1 MQNDSLLSG
10 SNLPFLEELYESY
23 QKDPQSV
30 DPSWVP
36 LFKALRNGN
45 GGNGNSNGNGH
56 HEPSAPVLSVS
67 ARVDRASSMQARVD
81 DLIHAYRL
89 HGHVKCD
96 LDPLGLTPPKTDRTL
111 DIRYYG
117 FTDQDLG
124 KNFSPDGLPLGS
136 NATLGDIVRVL
147 EETYCKHIGVEYM
160 HILDEAQ
167 RNWLQRRMEER
178 RNEPRFSTEEQRR
191 ILTKLSYA
199 EGFEGF
205 LHKKYVG
212 AKRFSLSG
220 AETLIPMLDALI
232 ELSAQKGVEELV
244 VGMAHRG
251 RLNVLTNIFGKTPA
265 MMFSEFEH
273 NQDPRLTL
281 GSGDVKY
288 HLGFSHDYKAQNG
301 KTVHLTMAFNP
312 SHLEFINPVV
322 EGRVRAKQDRKEDKA
337 RLSVMPVLIHGDA
350 AFMGEGVVMETLNL
364 CDLDGYVTGGT
375 VHIVVNNQV
384 GFTTNPSDSR
394 STRYCTDIAKL
405 INVPIFHVNSDDP
418 DACVYVTKLAMEF
431 RQQFK
436 KDVVIDLVCYR
447 RYGHN
452 EGDEPSFTQ
461 PVMYKVI
468 KEREPVRTLYAKQL
482 NERGSLTMKDSEA
495 IYERCMAEF
504 GEQHDLARKSPP
516 PEPFS
521 TLGGVWQSYRG
532 GKDSAHP
539 DVDTNV
545 KQERLVQLAK
555 KLTELPAGFEPH
567 PKVHKLLETRAAMG
581 EGKQALDWGMGEML
595 AYASLVDAGVRVR
608 ITGQDVRRGTFSS
621 RHAVVVDQK
630 TNARHCPLTTSI
642 GKGHLP
648 FELYDSPLSE
658 VGVLGFEFG
667 YSLDAPDSL
676 VVWEAQ
682 FGDFVNVAQVIIDQF
697 ISSSSEKWK
706 RLNGLVMLLPHGY
719 EGQGPEH
726 SSARLER
733 FMQLASND
741 NLQICNLTTP
751 AQLFHALRRQVLR
764 PYRKPLVVMTPKSLL
779 RHPEAISPLND
790 LSNGGFQRVIDDA
803 EVKPAQAKRVML
815 CSGKV
820 YYDLIDERKKRGL
833 ADTAIVR
840 VEQLYPL
847 AEVALKEI
855 AARYKKAKDFLWV
868 QEEPENMGSAFFMQ
882 PRLSDLFGVKVA
894 VVSRKSSASPAT
906 GSKDSHDL
914 EQALLLKQAF
924 GDAVE

>member
-1 MQNDSLLSG
+1 MFSDSLLSG
-10 SNLPFLEELYESY
+10 SNLPFLEELYEAY
-23 QKDPQSV
+23 QKDPSSV
-30 DPSWVP
+30 DPSWIP
-36 LFKALRNGN
+36 MFKQFK
-45 GGNGNSNGNGH
+45 SNGNGNGNH
-56 HEPSAPVLSVS
+56 GDVTSTLQALG
-67 ARVDRASSMQARVD
+67 AKGDRASSMQARVD

-89 HGHVKCD
+89 HGHVRCD
-96 LDPLGLTPPKTDRTL
+96 LDPLGLVAPKTDRTL
-111 DIRYYG
+111 DHRFYG
-117 FTDQDLG
+117 FSASDLS

-136 NATLGDIVRVL
+136 NATLKDIVDVL
-147 EETYCKHIGVEYM
+147 ETTYCGHIGVEYM
-160 HILDEAQ
+160 HILEENE
-167 RNWLQRRMEER
+167 RIWLQKRMEER
-178 RNEPRFSTEEQRR
+178 RNEPRCTVEEQRR

-220 AETLIPMLDALI
+220 GETLIPMLDALI
-232 ELSAQKGVEELV
+232 ESSAQKGVEEIV
-244 VGMAHRG
+244 MGMAHRG

-288 HLGFSHDYKAQNG
+288 HLGFSHDHKAENG
-301 KTVHLTMAFNP
+301 KIVHLTMGFNP

-322 EGRVRAKQDRKEDKA
+322 EGRVRAKQDRKQDQD
-337 RLSVMPVLIHGDA
+337 RLRVMPVLIHGDA

-364 CDLDGYVTGGT
+364 ADLPGYFTGGT
-375 VHIVVNNQV
+375 VHLVINNQV

-418 DACVYVTKLAMEF
+418 EACVYVTKLAMEY
-431 RQQFK
+431 RQEFK

-461 PVMYKVI
+461 PVMYRVI
-468 KEREPVRTLYAKQL
+468 KDREPVRVLYAKTLAQR
-482 NERGSLTMKDSEA
+482 NRISEA
-495 IYERCMAEF
+495 ESNAIFDRTMQEF
-504 GEQHDLARKSPP
+504 TEQHELARKSPP

-521 TLGGVWQSYRG
+521 TLGGVWQKYRG
-532 GKDSAHP
+532 GKDAQHP
-539 DVDTNV
+539 DVDTKV
-545 KQERLVQLAK
+545 DQARLSLLAK
-555 KLTELPAGFEPH
+555 KLCEIPAGVEAH
-567 PKVHKLLETRAAMG
+567 PKVAKLLELRGQMG
-581 EGKQALDWGMGEML
+581 EGKHPLDWGMGEML
-595 AYASLVDAGVRVR
+595 AFASLVDAGVRVR
-608 ITGQDVRRGTFSS
+608 LTGQDVRRGTFSS
-621 RHAVVVDQK
+621 RHAVIVDQK
-630 TNARHCPLTTSI
+630 TGDRHCPLQTSI
-642 GKGHLP
+642 GKGHAP

-676 VVWEAQ
+676 VIWEAQ

-697 ISSSSEKWK
+697 ICSSSEKWK
-706 RLNGLVMLLPHGY
+706 RLNGLVMMLPHGY

-733 FMQLASND
+733 FLQLAAND

-751 AQLFHALRRQVLR
+751 AQIFHVLRRQVVR
-764 PYRKPLVVMTPKSLL
+764 PYRKPLVIMTPKSLL
-779 RHPEAISPLND
+779 RHPEATSSLGD
-790 LSNGGFQRVIDDA
+790 LSGGSFQRIIDDTQA
-803 EVKPAQAKRVML
+803 KPAQVKRVMF

-820 YYDLIDERKKRGL
+820 FYDLLEERKKRDL
-833 ADTAIVR
+833 SDVAIVR

-847 AEVALKEI
+847 HEDELKEVAS
-855 AARYKKAKDFLWV
+855 RYKKAKDFLWV
-868 QEEPENMGSAFFMQ
+868 QEEPENQGAAFFMQ
-882 PRLSDLFGVKVA
+882 PRLEALMGQKLS
-894 VVSRKSSASPAT
+894 VVSRKASASPAT

-914 EQALLLKQAF
+914 EQQMLIKQAF
-924 GDAVE
+924 GDKVEA